1 METNTINIIKLTP
14 TQGMHLKN
22 ILTNDIAEGIVYLG
36 KLDSPSNYVEVTEEE
51 YQAFLKQQEEE
62 ANKAHDNQE

>member
-22 ILTNDIAEGIVYLG
+22 IITNDIAEGIVYLG

-51 YQAFLKQQEEE
+51 YQAFLKKQEEE
-62 ANKAHDNQE
+62 ANKDHDNQ

>member
-14 TQGMHLKN
+14 AQGMHLKN

-62 ANKAHDNQE
+62 ANKAHDNQ

>member
-22 ILTNDIAEGIVYLG
+22 ILTNDIAEGIIYLG
-36 KLDSPSNYVEVTEEE
+36 KLDSPSNYIEVTEEE
-51 YQAFLKQQEEE
+51 YQTFLKQQEEE
-62 ANKAHDNQE
+62 ANKTHDNQ

>member
-22 ILTNDIAEGIVYLG
+22 ILTSDIAEGIVYLG
-36 KLDSPSNYVEVTEEE
+36 KLDSPSNYIEVTEEE
-51 YQAFLKQQEEE
+51 YQTFLKKQEEE
-62 ANKAHDNQE
+62 ANKAHGNQE

>member
-22 ILTNDIAEGIVYLG
+22 ILTSDIAEGIVYLG

-62 ANKAHDNQE
+62 ANKVHDNQ

>member
-36 KLDSPSNYVEVTEEE
+36 KLDSPSNYIEVTEEE

-62 ANKAHDNQE
+62 ANKTHDNQE

>member
-14 TQGMHLKN
+14 AQGMHLKN

-62 ANKAHDNQE
+62 ANKDHDNQ

>member
-51 YQAFLKQQEEE
+51 YQTFLKQQEEE
-62 ANKAHDNQE
+62 ANKAHDNQ

>member
-22 ILTNDIAEGIVYLG
+22 IFTNDIAEGVVYLG

>member
-14 TQGMHLKN
+14 SQGMHLKN

-51 YQAFLKQQEEE
+51 YQTFLKQQEEE

>member
-62 ANKAHDNQE
+62 ANKAHDNQ

>member
-14 TQGMHLKN
+14 AQGMHLKN

-62 ANKAHDNQE
+62 ANKVHDNQE

>member
-1 METNTINIIKLTP
+1 METNTINIIKLTS

-36 KLDSPSNYVEVTEEE
+36 KLDSPSNYIEVTEEE
-51 YQAFLKQQEEE
+51 YQTFLKQQEEE
-62 ANKAHDNQE
+62 ANKTHDNQK

>member
-22 ILTNDIAEGIVYLG
+22 ILTNDIAEGIIYLG

-62 ANKAHDNQE
+62 ANKSHDNQ

>member
-36 KLDSPSNYVEVTEEE
+36 KLDSPSNYIEVTEEE
-51 YQAFLKQQEEE
+51 YQTFLKQQEEE
-62 ANKAHDNQE
+62 ANKVHDNQ

>member
-62 ANKAHDNQE
+62 TNKAHDNQE

>member
-22 ILTNDIAEGIVYLG
+22 IITNDIAEGVVYLG
-36 KLDSPSNYVEVTEEE
+36 KLDSPDNYIEVTEEE
-51 YQAFLKQQEEE
+51 YQTFLKKQEEE

>member
-36 KLDSPSNYVEVTEEE
+36 KLDSPSNYIEVTEEE
-51 YQAFLKQQEEE
+51 YQTFLKQQEEE
-62 ANKAHDNQE
+62 ANKAHDNQ

>member
-14 TQGMHLKN
+14 TRGMHLKN

-36 KLDSPSNYVEVTEEE
+36 KLDSPSNYAEVTEEE
-51 YQAFLKQQEEE
+51 YQTFLKQQEEE
-62 ANKAHDNQE
+62 ANKVHDNQE

>member
-51 YQAFLKQQEEE
+51 YQTFLKQQEEE

>member
-22 ILTNDIAEGIVYLG
+22 IHTNDIAEGIIYLG
-36 KLDSPSNYVEVTEEE
+36 KLDSPSNYIEVTEEE
-51 YQAFLKQQEEE
+51 YQTFLKQQEEE
-62 ANKAHDNQE
+62 ANKSHDNQ

>member
-36 KLDSPSNYVEVTEEE
+36 KLDSPSNYIEVTEEE

>member
-36 KLDSPSNYVEVTEEE
+36 KLDSPSNYIEVTEKE
-51 YQAFLKQQEEE
+51 YQTFLKQQEEE
-62 ANKAHDNQE
+62 ANKVYDNEE

>member
-36 KLDSPSNYVEVTEEE
+36 KLDSPSNYIEVTEEE
-51 YQAFLKQQEEE
+51 YQTFLKQQEEE

>member
-22 ILTNDIAEGIVYLG
+22 ILTNDIAEGIIYLG
-36 KLDSPSNYVEVTEEE
+36 KLDSPSNYIEVTEEE
-51 YQAFLKQQEEE
+51 YQTFLKKQEEE

>member
-22 ILTNDIAEGIVYLG
+22 ILTNDIAEGIIYLG

-51 YQAFLKQQEEE
+51 YQTFLKQQEEE